1 MCPKLCIRR
10 DQHMQMKAGPLKCCY
25 RSIRCET
32 EKLLKNMKKIV
43 ILYYSFESITNEV
56 HFSISALAFRRK
68 ISRVFGRY
76 LFNLFL
82 RKNVVNVINLVAI
95 YYKKLPKKLFYS

>member
-56 HFSISALAFRRK
+56 DFSISVLAFRRK
-68 ISRVFGRY
+68 INRVFGRY

-95 YYKKLPKKLFYS
+95 YY